1 MVARFRDLHRD
12 GALGQS
18 YLFGGPEGSGKEAT
32 ALEIARLINC
42 RTPEAC
48 VEAPVCE
55 SCRKA
60 VTFQHPDI
68 RWICPAPAAI
78 SDGDVSDLFARKRED
93 PFHQPVF
100 AASSEVLIG
109 DPDHPGALTV
119 RSLLQFLR
127 VRPFQG
133 NLRTAIVA
141 DANRLRTGAANAF
154 LKMLEEP
161 SADVLIILLTSLSG
175 GLLPTIRSRCQLIQ
189 FDPYPEPELADL
201 LASLYGLPPAEA
213 ASYARAAGGNAR
225 RAAAYRL
232 PESRALRA
240 WARRLLTLLDQR
252 RLGSALVAAEQLHK
266 GVVPEELAKAA
277 EREAGGRAR
286 VGQAKELVDR
296 RERAIRLCE
305 SLNLYYSDILGCVS
319 RGEAWRPK
327 LAADETLIRDLAG
340 RRSPASLLQ
349 DIDAVERAHR
359 GIDRN
364 LNIGLVMAVLF
375 QELHHEIETDRAA
388 AGT

>member
-32 ALEIARLINC
+32 ALEIARLLNC
-42 RTPEAC
+42 RTPETCAGT
-48 VEAPVCE
+48 PTCE

-60 VTFQHPDI
+60 LTFQHPDI

-78 SDGDVSDLFARKRED
+78 GDAEVGDFFARKHED
-93 PFHQPVF
+93 PFHQPAFV
-100 AASSEVLIG
+100 ASSEVLIG

-133 NLRTAIVA
+133 NLKIAIVA

-161 SADVLIILLTSLSG
+161 PPDVLIILLTSLSG

-189 FDPYPEPELADL
+189 FDPYPEEDLADL
-201 LASLYGLPPAEA
+201 LVSLYGLAPDEA
-213 ASYARAAGGNAR
+213 ATYARAAGGNAR
-225 RAAAYRL
+225 RAAAFRL

-240 WARRLLTLLDQR
+240 WARRLLTVLAEG
-252 RLGSALVAAEQLHK
+252 RLGSALVAAEQVHK
-266 GVVPEELAKAA
+266 GTVPDELAEAA

-286 VGQAKELVDR
+286 VGQAKELVER

-305 SLNLYYSDILGCVS
+305 SLNLYYSDILGCAS

-340 RRSPASLLQ
+340 RRSPAGLLQ
-349 DIDAVERAHR
+349 DIDAVERARR

-364 LNIGLVMAVLF
+364 LNIGLVMSVLF